1 LIHHSQ
7 KPILYVDDSI
17 EQRYAMRRI
26 LETEG
31 YSVLEA
37 GSGREALQL
46 LRDNPS
52 LAVVDVR
59 LPDINGYELTR
70 QIKQQHPFLPV
81 LQVSASFSDPRL
93 RASGL
98 SGGADAYIAQP
109 VHPPEL
115 MAVVRRL
122 LQSSEAEESLRFL
135 AGFGPQLSVSL
146 SLPEASKSV
155 CEAVV
160 PHFADHCL
168 LLLRDFP
175 GRKQPYWSAPV
186 AEDDPRRRIMIAQAE
201 QRTTEAIHSRLLVA
215 SLFTG
220 ARSFG
225 AISFLLDRAREYTRA
240 DQILAT
246 DIANRTSL
254 ALQNCMLLATE
265 QAARSALIQSEKLAT
280 AGRMAA
286 AIAHEVNNPLE
297 ALTNLIYLL
306 ETSPEATPGM
316 RKIAATALGEISRL
330 AHITRQTLGFYREL
344 KSPSILDPSESVT
357 DTLELYEKR
366 LQDEGLSLKLNLAT
380 GLAIRGIRGEIR
392 QVISNLVVNAIEAT
406 AAGGTIKIST
416 RKQDGH
422 ALLTI
427 ADDGPG
433 IDSTELEK
441 IFEAF
446 YTTKQ
451 GTGTGL
457 GLWITQ
463 NIVEKHGGT
472 IAVSSRTSAGDHGTE
487 FVLTFP
493 LNSSAASDLSKND
506 A

>member
-1 LIHHSQ
+1 LIHHLP
-7 KPILYVDDSI
+7 KPILYVDDSV

-46 LRDNPS
+46 LPTNPS

-70 QIKQQHPFLPV
+70 QIKQLHPFLPV
-81 LQVSASFSDPRL
+81 LQVSASFSDPKL

-98 SGGADAYIAQP
+98 SGGADSYIAQP

-115 MAVVRRL
+115 IAVVRRL
-122 LQSSEAEESLRFL
+122 LQSSDAEESLRFL
-135 AGFGPQLSVSL
+135 AGFGPQLSASL
-146 SLPEASKSV
+146 SLPETCTSISD
-155 CEAVV
+155 AVV
-160 PHFADHCL
+160 PHFADQCVL
-168 LLLRDFP
+168 LLKQFP
-175 GRKQPYWSAPV
+175 GRQQPYWSMDLS
-186 AEDDPRRRIMIAQAE
+186 EDDPRRKILMAQAD
-201 QRTTEAIHSRLLVA
+201 QKTSRMIHSRLIVA

-225 AISFLLDRAREYTRA
+225 AISFSLNSQREYTRS

-246 DIANRTSL
+246 DIASRASL

-265 QAARSALIQSEKLAT
+265 QATRSALIQSEKLAT

-306 ETSPEATPGM
+306 ETSPEATPGI
-316 RKIAATALGEISRL
+316 REIAATALGEISRL

-344 KSPSILDPSESVT
+344 RSPSIVDLSESVT
-357 DTLELYEKR
+357 DTLDLYGKR
-366 LQDEGLSLKLNLAT
+366 QQEQGLSFDLDLEKNLA
-380 GLAIRGIRGEIR
+380 IQGIRGEIR
-392 QVISNLVVNAIEAT
+392 QVISNLVVNAMEAT
-406 AAGGTIKIST
+406 GPGGKITIST
-416 RKQDGH
+416 RKDGEQ
-422 ALLTI
+422 AVLAV

-433 IDSTELEK
+433 IESSELAK

-472 IAVSSRTSAGDHGTE
+472 IVASSRTSQQNHGTE

-493 LNSSAASDLSKND
+493 LTARKAAQP